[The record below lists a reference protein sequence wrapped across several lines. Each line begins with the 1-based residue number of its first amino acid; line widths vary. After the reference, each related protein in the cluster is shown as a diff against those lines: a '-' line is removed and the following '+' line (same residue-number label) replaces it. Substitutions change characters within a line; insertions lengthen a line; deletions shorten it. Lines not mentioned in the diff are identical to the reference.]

1 MSVVVT
7 DFDGLRGM
15 VEVPG
20 QEIDRTQPEVM
31 VHFENGQQI
40 VIPTE
45 KLIQR
50 QDGSYFLPFSL
61 DKEATE
67 PLANNNPSRDE
78 ETLVLPVIAEKLDVQ
93 KRRVETGGVR
103 IKKIIH
109 EREEIVDEPLLRE
122 EVHVKRVPINKVVD
136 GPIPVRHVGNTMII
150 SLLEEVLVVEKR
162 LMLKEELHVTK
173 DNVETYRPQRVMLRT
188 EEAAIERVGDAD
200 RQSDGNNTTSPP
212 HE

>member
-61 DKEATE
+61 DKETTE

-78 ETLVLPVIAEKLDVQ
+78 ETLVVPVIAEKLDVQ

-136 GPIPVRHVGNTMII
+136 GPVPVRHVGNTMII

-188 EEAAIERVGDAD
+188 EEAAIERVGEAD
-200 RQSDGNNTTSPP
+200 RQSDGNNNTSPP
-212 HE
+212 LE